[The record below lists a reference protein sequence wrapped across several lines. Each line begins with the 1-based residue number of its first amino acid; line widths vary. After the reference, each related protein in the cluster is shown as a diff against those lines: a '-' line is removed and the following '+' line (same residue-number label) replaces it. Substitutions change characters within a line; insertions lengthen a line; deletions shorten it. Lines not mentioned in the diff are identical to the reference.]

1 MGFALYFR
9 LKGLSMKFVV
19 RSITMASVLAL
30 GVVAAQAAD
39 LTYEPAPV
47 AAPTVFNWNGFY
59 VGVHGGAA
67 VGDFKYPFSANITE
81 GFNIN
86 GEAKQDASGGFG
98 GAQIGY
104 NWQFNPN
111 WVLGVEADIAASSY
125 EGQVS
130 VNVNGYNVEAGTK
143 VDWFG
148 TVRGRIGYA
157 IDNVLLYGTGGFAY
171 GDVKSSISG
180 NIIGNFDAS
189 KSDTEYGWT
198 IGAGLEYGITQ
209 NITFKTEYLY
219 VDLGS
224 QTLFDYNNGEQSAH
238 IDSDTKFHTLKAGLN
253 YKF

>member
-1 MGFALYFR
+1 
-9 LKGLSMKFVV
+9 MKFVV
-19 RSITMASVLAL
+19 RSITMVSVLAL
-30 GVVAAQAAD
+30 GVVAAHAAD
-39 LTYEPAPV
+39 LTEEPVPV
-47 AAPTVFNWNGFY
+47 APAVFNWNGFY
-59 VGVHGGAA
+59 VGVHAGAA
-67 VGDFKYPFSANITE
+67 VGDFKYPFDAYLGGDFT
-81 GFNIN
+81 IN
-86 GEAKQDASGGFG
+86 GELKQSASGAFG

-125 EGQVS
+125 EGKVS
-130 VNVNGYNVEAGTK
+130 ADVNAGNFSANLSAGTE
-143 VDWFG
+143 VEWFG

-157 IDNVLLYGTGGFAY
+157 MDNVLLYGTGGFAY

-180 NIIGNFDAS
+180 NIIGNIDES
-189 KSDTEYGWT
+189 TSDTEYGWT

-224 QTLFDYNNGEQSAH
+224 QTLLDLNDGDFYAH
-238 IDSDTKFHTLKAGLN
+238 IDSETKFHTLKAGLN